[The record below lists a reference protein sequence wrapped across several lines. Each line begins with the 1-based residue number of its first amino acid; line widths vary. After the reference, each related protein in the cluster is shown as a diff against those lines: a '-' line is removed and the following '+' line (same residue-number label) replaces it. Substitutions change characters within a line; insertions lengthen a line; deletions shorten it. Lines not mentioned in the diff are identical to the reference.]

1 MNLWKV
7 KWNKPLRTEATVCLV
22 SAEITPIHRS
32 LTGLLH
38 WDFHSFSR
46 GNTSSL
52 PPLLQTGSRA
62 ERCGT
67 PRLAL
72 SFANCM
78 GGRSVAPLCFCN
90 CKVRGHNSNPH
101 SIATQ
106 QDIVTIKWT
115 LACKTS
121 QRVLDKENA
130 YSPTVS
136 YYRTPCIV
144 RGCLHYWFNTPCP
157 KEAMHLNASSRL

>member
-1 MNLWKV
+1 MKLWKV
-7 KWNKPLRTEATVCLV
+7 KWNKPLRTEATVCLI

-38 WDFHSFSR
+38 WDFRSFSR
-46 GNTSSL
+46 GNKPSL
-52 PPLLQTGSRA
+52 PPLLQTGSGS

-67 PRLAL
+67 PRLDP
-72 SFANCM
+72 SFANCI
-78 GGRSVAPLCFCN
+78 GGRCLALLCFCK
-90 CKVRGHNSNPH
+90 CKMRGHNSNPK

-106 QDIVTIKWT
+106 QDVVTIKWT
-115 LACKTS
+115 HACKTS
-121 QRVLDKENA
+121 QRVLGKESA

-136 YYRTPCIV
+136 YYQTPRSV

-157 KEAMHLNASSRL
+157 KETMHLNASSKL